1 MLLRACWWYVPA
13 ALRLL
18 CDADRLLRCCIV
30 RRIERAPGRGGSK
43 IRWGRGYRGKPLRF
57 RTPFYYCRTML
68 RIPSATAAHSYQLP
82 PPLARPV
89 RGIYTPCMNGLVE
102 APQPLTAERLEKLA
116 YELALEYH
124 APEDLEVQ
132 FGLPEGILA
141 QMLDMPEFQRRVHA
155 ARRQIDEAGDQTR
168 LVARKMV
175 AELVPVIAQLVN
187 NAGID
192 AKDRIAAF
200 KTLKELA
207 GITENDKMGAGGAFA
222 IQINIG

>member
-1 MLLRACWWYVPA
+1 
-13 ALRLL
+13 
-18 CDADRLLRCCIV
+18 
-30 RRIERAPGRGGSK
+30 
-43 IRWGRGYRGKPLRF
+43 
-57 RTPFYYCRTML
+57 
-68 RIPSATAAHSYQLP
+68 
-82 PPLARPV
+82 
-89 RGIYTPCMNGLVE
+89 MNELVE

-132 FGLPEGILA
+132 FGQPEGILA

-175 AELVPVIAQLVN
+175 AELVPVIAQLVTSKLV
-187 NAGID
+187 D
-192 AKDRIAAF
+192 PKDRIAAF
-200 KTLKELA
+200 KTLKEVA
-207 GITENDKMGAGGAFA
+207 GITENDKMGTGGAFA